1 MSCTRIK
8 IYDGDGGDGSDGDG
22 GDGDGDGGG
31 VYGEYDVFIFILFT
45 YFRRTY
51 EYALE
56 IAHGLLFA
64 DLVV

>member
-1 MSCTRIK
+1 MAMAMAVMVMAMA
-8 IYDGDGGDGSDGDG
+8 YM
-22 GDGDGDGGG
+22 
-31 VYGEYDVFIFILFT
+31 EYDVFIFILFT